1 MAVCVG
7 NGKIRRVRR
16 AFAKGNPWW
25 MWLIPQIGA
34 GAFFMALLLG
44 QMALSLL
51 MEGSGWMGAMKRKIT
66 PVQLVGIA
74 LMIIGVAMIRL

>member
-1 MAVCVG
+1 
-7 NGKIRRVRR
+7 
-16 AFAKGNPWW
+16 
-25 MWLIPQIGA
+25 
-34 GAFFMALLLG
+34 MALLLG

-66 PVQLVGIA
+66 LVQFVGIA